1 MIKRLIEWAFFK
13 YCYEPVIEIPEGYEV
28 EFEDEEMML
37 LTDIERMTD
46 ELRELLHPSFDSEI
60 DKALYERKFHTL
72 H

>member
-46 ELRELLHPSFDSEI
+46 ELRGLLSPSFDNEI
-60 DKALYERKFHTL
+60 DRALYERQFHTL

>member
-46 ELRELLHPSFDSEI
+46 ELRGLLHPSFDNEI
-60 DKALYERKFHTL
+60 DRAMYERQFHTI